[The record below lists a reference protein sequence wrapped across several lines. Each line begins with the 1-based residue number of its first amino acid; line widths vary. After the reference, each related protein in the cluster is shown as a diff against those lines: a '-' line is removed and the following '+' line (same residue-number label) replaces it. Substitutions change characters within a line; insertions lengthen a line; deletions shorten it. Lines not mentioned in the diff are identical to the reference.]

1 MDPYI
6 QQNRS
11 LDTDLLIL
19 RSLFALDPNTNLPI
33 STNYIL
39 STDGFGGLV
48 WTDPLILGG
57 ISFPI
62 LQSTTIGL
70 GTAGYVSTSKLDA
83 TMTSTSQG
91 LGTLNYVSTSFLNVA
106 LASTN
111 RGLGTFGYV
120 STAGLNSIL
129 TSTTRGLGT
138 INYVSVPTLYS
149 ILNTALTSTTSNI
162 FDPVRYISSGNL
174 LSTTRG
180 LVANV
185 FYTVQDNQS
194 TVAGLGQSGYISS
207 TGLIF
212 SLRSTVAGLG
222 TIGYVSSA
230 GFTSTLNLALTST
243 VNGLGN
249 SGYVSTTG
257 LDNAFISTN
266 RGLGTFKY
274 VSESYMIA
282 YVTNAIANSGTTN
295 GNVSTSF
302 LDATLRS
309 TNNGLG
315 TFGYVSS
322 LSLASTAGFF
332 LDSSRYVS
340 TGALVSTTA
349 GIIAGQTGT
358 LSNAALTSTVVG
370 LGTSGYVST
379 ATMNTAIT
387 STTRG
392 LGTINYVSTASLQST
407 VAKLLD
413 IANTSTFITIDRAGS
428 LNIYNA
434 PVTVQNLAG
443 NIIYLST
450 FLTSSVVYSGTNGTI
465 SGVVLPNPTTGTDLL
480 FSTGIVPFASFSS
493 FINNSSRISL
503 DIFPTF
509 AFTELNTMATKSLV
523 TPISTFI
530 QCQNFRISST
540 NTSWLIANSKT
551 TGYSNYF
558 QQQIKLSFSGA
569 DIAACYTSSY
579 ILYHHLPNGM
589 TINLDPGLKAS
600 SITVLY
606 GSTNSIFVSVQNVP

>member
-39 STDGFGGLV
+39 STDGLGGLL
-48 WTDPLILGG
+48 WTDPLLLGG

-70 GTAGYVSTSKLDA
+70 GTINYVSTSKLD
-83 TMTSTSQG
+83 TSLTSTSQG
-91 LGTLNYVSTSFLNVA
+91 LGTIGYVSTSYLNTS
-106 LASTN
+106 LASTTQGIKDYIGN
-111 RGLGTFGYV
+111 SGYISTAGLNTILTSTTGGLGSIGYVSTSTLELALRSTTFYILNPVRYISSGHLISTTSGLLNNVFFTTDNARSTVEGLGTTGYISTAQFVSTLRSTVAGLGEAGYV
-120 STAGLNSIL
+120 STATLNYEIGIL
-129 TSTTRGLGT
+129 NNTITTYFNNALNTSLNATYSTTQGLGT
-138 INYVSVPTLYS
+138 INYVS
-149 ILNTALTSTTSNI
+149 
-162 FDPVRYISSGNL
+162 
-174 LSTTRG
+174 
-180 LVANV
+180 
-185 FYTVQDNQS
+185 
-194 TVAGLGQSGYISS
+194 
-207 TGLIF
+207 
-212 SLRSTVAGLG
+212 
-222 TIGYVSSA
+222 
-230 GFTSTLNLALTST
+230 
-243 VNGLGN
+243 
-249 SGYVSTTG
+249 
-257 LDNAFISTN
+257 
-266 RGLGTFKY
+266 
-274 VSESYMIA
+274 ESRMVY

-295 GNVSTSF
+295 GTVSTSF

-332 LDSSRYVS
+332 LDPSRYVS

-370 LGTSGYVST
+370 LGTAGYTST
-379 ATMNTAIT
+379 ATVNTIVR
-387 STTRG
+387 STVTG
-392 LGTINYVSTASLQST
+392 LGTANYISTASLQST

-413 IANTSTFITIDRAGS
+413 VANASTFITIDRAGCV
-428 LNIYNA
+428 NVYA
-434 PVTVQNLAG
+434 PTTITNNAG
-443 NIIYLST
+443 NIIYIST
-450 FLTSSVVYSGTNGTI
+450 FLTSSIRYSGTNGTI
-465 SGVVLPNPTTGTDLL
+465 SGVVLPNPNTGTDLI
-480 FSTGIVPFASFSS
+480 FSTGIVPFAAFSS
-493 FINNSSRISL
+493 FINANSRISL

-509 AFTELNTMATKSLV
+509 AFTELNTMATKSLI
-523 TPISTFI
+523 TPMSTFI

-551 TGYSNYF
+551 TGFSNYF
-558 QQQIKLSFSGA
+558 QQQIKLNFLGS
-569 DIAACYTSSY
+569 DITPCYTSSY

-600 SITVLY
+600 SITVQY
-606 GSTNSIFVSVQNVP
+606 GSTNSMFVSVQNYA